1 MTVDIHPTAIVES
14 ESDLDEGVMIGPY
27 AIVEKGAVVGRDT
40 RIEAHAI
47 VKGSARVGRTCN
59 LGHFSVVGGLPQHLS
74 FDPKVQS
81 FVHIGDSVRI
91 GEGVTIHRSIHE
103 TVATH
108 IADECFL
115 MGNSHVAHDCNIG
128 KSVVLAN
135 GALLGGHVSIGSN
148 VFVGGGAALHQ
159 FIRVGDGAM
168 IGGMAEISADVPP
181 QITVVGRNLAS
192 GLNLIGLR
200 RRGVSRKEIS
210 ELKKLYRDFLN
221 VPGNLKARASDLL
234 DSKKPPETELGIRF
248 VEFFLTGDRNFSRS
262 RKISKTEIILET
274 EEEE

>member
-1 MTVDIHPTAIVES
+1 M
-14 ESDLDEGVMIGPY
+14 
-27 AIVEKGAVVGRDT
+27 
-40 RIEAHAI
+40 
-47 VKGSARVGRTCN
+47 
-59 LGHFSVVGGLPQHLS
+59 
-74 FDPKVQS
+74 
-81 FVHIGDSVRI
+81 
-91 GEGVTIHRSIHE
+91 TIHRSIHE

-221 VPGNLKARASDLL
+221 VPEILKLEL
-234 DSKKPPETELGIRF
+234 VIFWILKPPETELGIRF